1 MCHHHNHH
9 QDDDDDTL
17 AVVSYF
23 YQYLKNKKICQLPS
37 CRRHL
42 DTGDDGIGIG
52 GGDFLSTLLKC
63 LYLKIQ
69 SSTD

>member
-23 YQYLKNKKICQLPS
+23 YQCLKKIKSVNCQVVVV
-37 CRRHL
+37 
-42 DTGDDGIGIG
+42 I
-52 GGDFLSTLLKC
+52 STLATTALALAAVTFC
-63 LYLKIQ
+63 LLYLNVYI
-69 SSTD
+69 